1 MSLEVGQVF
10 AGYTVLR
17 VLGAG
22 GISGLMLADGYRR
35 RTTRTLRRTLKLVA
49 AVLTSTIALAAG
61 IAIAFLLFH

>member
-1 MSLEVGQVF
+1 MELALTTIRDFSPL
-10 AGYTVLR
+10 

-35 RTTRTLRRTLKLVA
+35 RTTRSLRRTLKLVA
-49 AVLTSTIALAAG
+49 AVLTSTIALATG